1 VDGLHD
7 VPVRCGA
14 HDDGAATAAGRT
26 CPVIV
31 GPTAVGKTALITALA
46 REHPIEI
53 ISLDSRQLYRG
64 LRIGTAQPTPDELA
78 ICPHH
83 LVDFLPPEET
93 YDAARY
99 RGDFCRVYQEI
110 TARGGKP
117 VVVGG
122 AGLYLTALREGFLD
136 LADPVRPL
144 ADVRAE
150 LASLDD
156 DDIRARLHALDP
168 DAWHRIHAND
178 RYRSQ
183 RALEI
188 GLVAGRPMSELSAHQ
203 HPRPALGLDFR
214 VFVLER
220 PVADLDARIAARTRA
235 MLAAGWLEET
245 RELLRAHDP
254 DCPGLASIGYREIV
268 AHLRGGPAPDGLAPA
283 QVGAAQVGLAQVD
296 LTQVDLTQVEEAI
309 VRVTRQYAKRQRTWF
324 RKVECQRRGRPGDPE
339 LASAVASALAH
350 PLG

>member
-1 VDGLHD
+1 VSAG
-7 VPVRCGA
+7 
-14 HDDGAATAAGRT
+14 GAAGV

-64 LRIGTAQPTPDELA
+64 LRIGTAQPTADELA

-99 RGDFCRVYQEI
+99 RRDFCRVYEEI

-122 AGLYLTALREGFLD
+122 AGLYLTAIREGFFD
-136 LADPVRPL
+136 LGAAVRPL
-144 ADVRAE
+144 DEVRAE
-150 LASLDD
+150 LAPLDD
-156 DDIRARLHALDP
+156 AEIRARLHASDP
-168 DAWHRIHAND
+168 GAWHRIHAND

-203 HPRPALGLDFR
+203 HPRPALDLDFR

-220 PVADLDARIAARTRA
+220 PVAELDARIAARTRA
-235 MLAAGWLEET
+235 MLAGGWLEET
-245 RELLRAHDP
+245 RELLRQHDP

-268 AHLRGGPAPDGLAPA
+268 AHVRGGAATDGLAPA
-283 QVGAAQVGLAQVD
+283 QVEMAR
-296 LTQVDLTQVEEAI
+296 VEEAI

-324 RKVECQRRGRPGDPE
+324 RKVETEGRARPDDP
-339 LASAVASALAH
+339 ALA
-350 PLG
+350 LTLSRVLAAAEG

>member
-1 VDGLHD
+1 MSSG
-7 VPVRCGA
+7 GI
-14 HDDGAATAAGRT
+14 

-64 LRIGTAQPTPDELA
+64 LRIGTAQPTADELA
-78 ICPHH
+78 VCRHH

-99 RGDFCRVYQEI
+99 RRDFCRVYEEI
-110 TARGGKP
+110 TARGGRP

-122 AGLYLTALREGFLD
+122 AGLYLTAIREGFFDLD
-136 LADPVRPL
+136 AAVRPL
-144 ADVRAE
+144 DEVRAE
-150 LASLDD
+150 LTPLDD
-156 DDIRARLHALDP
+156 AEVRARLHALDP
-168 DAWHRIHAND
+168 GAWHRIHAND

-203 HPRPALGLDFR
+203 SPRPALGLDFR

-220 PVADLDARIAARTRA
+220 PVAELDARIAARTRA
-235 MLAAGWLEET
+235 MLAEGWLEET
-245 RELLRAHDP
+245 RELLQTHDA

-268 AHLRGGPAPDGLAPA
+268 AHLRGDPAPDGLAPA
-283 QVGAAQVGLAQVD
+283 QVDNGP
-296 LTQVDLTQVEEAI
+296 VEEAI

-324 RKVECQRRGRPGDPE
+324 RKVAAQGRGLPE
-339 LASAVASALAH
+339 LPGIAQAITETASLPAAGT
-350 PLG
+350 P

>member
-1 VDGLHD
+1 MTTG
-7 VPVRCGA
+7 GA
-14 HDDGAATAAGRT
+14 HDDGAAPAAGRT

-99 RGDFCRVYQEI
+99 RRDFCRVHEEI

-122 AGLYLTALREGFLD
+122 AGLYLTAIREGFFDLD
-136 LADPVRPL
+136 AAVRPL
-144 ADVRAE
+144 DEVRAE
-150 LASLDD
+150 LAPLDD
-156 DDIRARLHALDP
+156 AEIRARLHASDP
-168 DAWHRIHAND
+168 GAWHRIHAND

-203 HPRPALGLDFR
+203 HPQPALGLDFR

-220 PVADLDARIAARTRA
+220 PVAELDARIAARTRA

-268 AHLRGGPAPDGLAPA
+268 AHLRGELAPA
-283 QVGAAQVGLAQVD
+283 QVGVAQVGLA
-296 LTQVDLTQVEEAI
+296 QVEEAI

-324 RKVECQRRGRPGDPE
+324 RKVGACARSLPDDPALVTPLSRL
-339 LASAVASALAH
+339 LAGADS
-350 PLG
+350 